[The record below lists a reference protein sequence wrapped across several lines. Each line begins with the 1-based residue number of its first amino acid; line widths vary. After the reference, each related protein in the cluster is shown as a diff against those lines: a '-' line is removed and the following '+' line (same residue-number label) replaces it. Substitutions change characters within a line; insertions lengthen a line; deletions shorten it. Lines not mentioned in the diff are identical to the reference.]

1 MKKGLTSLFLLIFIS
16 SFPLSLS
23 AEILGIHFPPG
34 KDAHQ
39 PIIKLYDNAEKS
51 IHLAIYALTKN
62 DIARALIRAHKRGI
76 EVRVIMDDG
85 KADDYYSDDEK
96 LEKAGIEVRKDG
108 PLGLMHNKFCIIDRI
123 IVYTGSY
130 NHTKSGTEVNDE
142 NYVIIKDKMVA
153 DTYEKQF
160 QKLWNKYKR

>member
-1 MKKGLTSLFLLIFIS
+1 MKKGFIS
-16 SFPLSLS
+16 FFLAISLVLSVSTLS
-23 AEILGIHFPPG
+23 AEIIGIHFPPG
-34 KDAHQ
+34 RDAHR
-39 PIIKLYDNAEKS
+39 PIIRLYDNAEKS

-62 DIARALIRAHKRGI
+62 DIAKALIRAHKRGV

-85 KADDYYSDDEK
+85 KADDVYSDDEK
-96 LEKAGIEVRKDG
+96 LEKAGIEVVKDG
-108 PLGLMHNKFCIIDRI
+108 PLGLMHNKFCIIDGI

-130 NHTKSGTEVNDE
+130 NHTKSGTEVHDE
-142 NYVIIKDKMVA
+142 NYIIIKDKMVA